1 MRLSRA
7 IGLVLVCSVV
17 LVACQPDP
25 NSSGEASLRLRGEV
39 VRVTKS
45 VRLPLEQ
52 RFSTQ
57 VSGFVVAPL
66 FAQRWRLPSID
77 NFAPS
82 TKWSY
87 PVGPNREAQ
96 VVAGMFQTEAG
107 RFFCEVET
115 AEISPIKADKF
126 ELSRLQK
133 DQTEALQA
141 ARDGERVTLTLSV
154 ECRSKTW
161 SSRTAEAISG

>member
-1 MRLSRA
+1 MRLSIA
-7 IGLVLVCSVV
+7 IGLVVASSGL
-17 LVACQPDP
+17 LVACQPAP
-25 NSSGEASLRLRGEV
+25 NSSGEVPFQLRDEV
-39 VRVTKS
+39 VRVTQS

-57 VSGFVVAPL
+57 VSGFVVSPP

-77 NFAPS
+77 KFAP
-82 TKWSY
+82 TARWSY

-96 VVAGMFQTEAG
+96 VVAGILQSEEG
-107 RFFCEVET
+107 RFFCEVDS

-141 ARDGERVTLTLSV
+141 AREGAKVTLALSV

-161 SSRTAEAISG
+161 SSRTIDAISG